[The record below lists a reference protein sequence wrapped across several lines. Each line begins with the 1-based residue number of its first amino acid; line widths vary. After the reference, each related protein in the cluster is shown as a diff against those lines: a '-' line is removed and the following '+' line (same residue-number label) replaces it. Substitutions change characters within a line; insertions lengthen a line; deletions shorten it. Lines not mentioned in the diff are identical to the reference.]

1 MAYSTDDIKALA
13 AILKPIIKSALE
25 SGSTGVGDLE
35 VVTSLDSVY
44 SLPAL
49 RMPGG
54 IHDVVEAPLSLLR
67 VNLRVTTTH
76 VQWKLGNGEWKDL
89 LALSEL
95 KVVFRRTEKHLQ
107 WKVGAGSW
115 EDIVELESL
124 KGEKGDRGDAFR
136 YEDFTLEQLM
146 GLKGDKGDK
155 GDNLEY
161 RLLDSFP
168 SLESLRAAYPTG
180 TGQDGFFIAG
190 DGMYVWDPKDVAYKE
205 IKLEVDKVFTSEI
218 FREVT
223 PSGGRIAIDFL
234 KAPYA
239 KVALGQDTLIYN
251 LEIRNT
257 REGSC
262 GKVMVYQSGLRQI
275 VLSNTMR
282 GTIDLPLNSD
292 TIAILNYNRVGEYIY
307 IHTSTIIGDK
317 TYPGPQKIKDFHV
330 VYSDSSSCTVQW
342 TAPYANNIYDR
353 GTEYDMRYAND
364 LVDADDPKVWAGLRK
379 VPAIPTPEN
388 PGTLQR
394 TTISGLVPNREYY
407 VYLKTIKVNFGVEYI
422 SGASDPVYFRTVG
435 SEDMTRAYRINLT
448 ERNIIP
454 QLRNYLTDTDGTV
467 CSVGRMVDETE
478 RNVFLDDGYPDMT
491 NKGYSTFWYQYKYS
505 RDTSPFDI
513 VIDLFSAYVID
524 KMFVYTSSRNKF
536 SVYGMRDMGYDWER
550 VGEIRIEY
558 NAWAALD
565 FRSCQCRYIKL
576 SWDLMDFGSNSKL
589 PVMGEGAEGFPEPEY
604 NGTLESVRN
613 LLLYGRPASTRPEGI
628 MSPLRRS
635 TTRKTVDQFLCTNGH
650 AYQQGRIHSM
660 CSGERSRMYISLGH
674 FAAFDPS
681 GQPVPYARLADMR
694 FRVSRIPWVSGNNGT
709 GENLVET
716 LTNTYKRYGLKPY
729 ICSTGVFDPCLYDRS
744 LTIHN
749 RPCDA
754 YWYPGAWKPVPRRG
768 VGGLDRYLG
777 VTTDANSYKTYARLC
792 QALAAKY
799 GSAKVDG
806 TGLFFPE
813 DESAETGL
821 DLISGIE
828 PENEPDANWNGWVGY
843 ERAEEYAAVVSAS
856 SDGHAGT
863 LKDEDGRAIPGTR
876 YGGILPIAGGT
887 ASVNRGYLQPAILRW
902 KATRTDAS
910 IPVAAFS
917 MHMYFSNIGNQGG
930 SDEAVQ
936 YGITFEEAMNND
948 TGGELPK
955 VCAFRDRVAPDKEVW
970 LTEFGWGE
978 SGARETASK
987 YQCYSQAGR
996 QVGNWTVP
1004 DRHRSDVKGAWIIR
1018 ACVQMM
1024 AMGVDMVNYY
1034 STECEGNYFGAG
1046 KYDSGAGFEMFHWND
1061 CTDDTP
1067 GARVEAIKAHECTY
1081 PRGGFATTGLFGQLL
1096 GNGAYPITRAYWW
1109 IATFRN
1115 RLKGYVYTG
1124 MRHVDTDSRIVI
1136 ACFKERDGDRGAYV
1150 VYLNDSQNTG
1160 VEGVGIPVPA
1170 GVSSY
1175 RHVTVHVPEIPNPE
1189 DVPSTL
1195 GWDKERTGLPTSRK
1209 ERYVNG
1215 EWVVQNKP
1223 YHQDRHMSYTKV
1235 PASYPENPAEGD
1247 EITILPTEAEN
1258 PYFPI
1263 VGPVQAKASPHKNT
1277 LSAQQYEQDRENW
1290 ESEPQLDNDGNVVW
1304 TVKGNPMYA
1313 WRQVDAVCDY
1323 IDFHPEG
1330 IRGRTG
1336 DERTGEVIR
1345 GMIRTNVSEFPEFF
1359 FFDAIPE
1366 PDYRGE
1372 ITDLSSR
1379 TVSSSAIELWWNNTG
1394 VEDTGYE
1401 IFVSGLPETGY
1412 TLLKTVCIDVE
1423 NKAVISGLLPDT
1435 TYYYKIRPVR
1445 GEKTGTMSEYVS
1457 AKTYRDIQPPTGLRV
1472 ESRTATS
1479 IRLAWDYDAG
1489 QVADFLS
1496 YAIYRADDTGAY
1508 AQVGTV
1514 DDQSVQ
1520 TYEDMGLAVG
1530 RVYRYKVRVSG
1541 LNGVSDYTGEVET
1554 RTLLPEEVTPV
1565 IRNAI
1570 TDKLG
1575 SKVILTL
1582 DLPIGIVGGGAK
1594 AGFTLTE
1601 DGNLRMVLSVTRDEA
1616 NHNNLVLSIP
1626 QDSLADYDKKTDIRV
1641 SYNGLGGILSDY
1653 GVTLEGFR
1661 DVRVANVIGNFTNI
1675 NAIYQINLCSA
1686 DTPKVADWNNLAGE
1700 GDGQTALVG
1709 IVDTYGR
1716 VSGVTVTRVHDGSS
1730 FKWGQNY
1737 TGGYC
1742 EIEDIPASVYGPMW
1756 GVSHGNTSS
1765 EAVRA
1770 RLTFSGLDNE
1780 YRYTVKAFG
1789 GTRYGG
1795 DISIRMRIGDVY
1807 TPVIRE
1813 LGNTRDMLAI
1823 EDVSPVNGGINVDFI
1838 NPTETVTANYS
1849 KVAFVIVEEYRS
1861 NDSPENTDV
1870 WLRDATVVE
1879 EENGVVKFPDVTVHL
1894 NCVGAATAFRI
1905 GETQDLSPVD
1915 WTDIVDDTLDVPYVL
1930 SGGFGEKALY
1940 VQVRNLYNESNIR
1953 VIDIE
1958 YKDPYVPLALR
1969 NVYVNNDEAT
1979 TYGRDVTVMA
1989 DKDGVPTHY
1998 RISESSDL
2006 SVSGWVEWPGPRVS
2020 EVPYTL
2026 SDGAGLKTVYMQL
2039 RDDITESTVKVD
2051 TIQLK
2056 VLTKAVGTITIPLP
2070 DGVTDAGQVDISIAP
2085 LKYNKRFAFGYS
2097 IDDTSMQAYSV
2108 VQALF
2113 AGKWIDDANFCH
2125 LGADR
2130 TTGHAPEHPLYYT
2143 DGLGTRRYFAV
2154 GNYLITLRSKEQY
2167 GHHPLEGSAGAS
2179 NPYLRFDELK
2189 AIQDFDGEWMIHN
2202 VDETVWD
2209 RTDPRSIARGM
2220 IEVND
2225 YMEANG
2231 VGRSIMSS
2239 TPDGNENYPAAALVC
2254 DDIKAICRE
2263 RGAGTNLD
2271 VLAIKD
2277 IEKMQTPRYF
2287 MDDTSVENLRG
2298 ILARTTGNSV
2308 LGLSAHWGSLGSHR
2322 PRGAVGV
2329 DDGNWNNVREVL
2341 EYIYAAYGAAGTD
2354 EVWFAN
2360 DSEVYQYLYLKRYT
2374 SISKRIEGNDLV
2386 VTVEMPRLDNFKWFE
2401 TTLLLDIEAG
2411 AASSDDG
2418 VYGFTYGMNNG
2429 KFMINVNMMDGLV
2442 ERAERYTARFEA
2454 SESGEDMDDA
2464 LYFVQRLK
2472 SSLRVPYMARI
2483 NALIAPPVLVS
2494 FAIEAT
2500 ETSDPAISCAYS
2512 ATGKVTRYMI
2522 SESPDFTGAGWLDIV
2537 DSPIPY
2543 RLSNVEGDHTVYLK
2557 VGNAFGESSVMG
2569 DSIAYNP
2576 PAFGLAGIV
2585 IDGGAAS
2592 TSDHTLSIAFNVL
2605 GVDVPTMMMLSES
2618 ADFAGAEWQAYRN
2631 PATFTVSGTGSK
2643 TIYAKVRTDTGES
2656 GVSSA
2661 SIGVT
2666 GLSAVLSFGW
2676 IYSSG
2681 LSVNSSSYD
2690 SVSGITKVRLDSQT
2704 LAEINIYNRDG
2715 STLGTFNASGF
2726 TAGNSSYQGNVTGD
2740 DSGVYPDDV
2749 LRNILYKPNS
2759 VEAGIMDLTIPDG
2772 RYKFKILINTVRT
2785 YDLSEASYVLESGGA
2800 SQSFPL
2806 KTSYVNNFHD
2816 LSELVVDVSGGV
2828 TLTVKPGMAKN
2839 VLVLLNAIEH
2849 LFGSSIYHH

>member
-1 MAYSTDDIKALA
+1 
-13 AILKPIIKSALE
+13 
-25 SGSTGVGDLE
+25 
-35 VVTSLDSVY
+35 
-44 SLPAL
+44 
-49 RMPGG
+49 
-54 IHDVVEAPLSLLR
+54 
-67 VNLRVTTTH
+67 
-76 VQWKLGNGEWKDL
+76 
-89 LALSEL
+89 
-95 KVVFRRTEKHLQ
+95 
-107 WKVGAGSW
+107 
-115 EDIVELESL
+115 
-124 KGEKGDRGDAFR
+124 
-136 YEDFTLEQLM
+136 
-146 GLKGDKGDK
+146 
-155 GDNLEY
+155 
-161 RLLDSFP
+161 
-168 SLESLRAAYPTG
+168 
-180 TGQDGFFIAG
+180 
-190 DGMYVWDPKDVAYKE
+190 
-205 IKLEVDKVFTSEI
+205 
-218 FREVT
+218 
-223 PSGGRIAIDFL
+223 
-234 KAPYA
+234 
-239 KVALGQDTLIYN
+239 
-251 LEIRNT
+251 
-257 REGSC
+257 
-262 GKVMVYQSGLRQI
+262 
-275 VLSNTMR
+275 
-282 GTIDLPLNSD
+282 
-292 TIAILNYNRVGEYIY
+292 
-307 IHTSTIIGDK
+307 
-317 TYPGPQKIKDFHV
+317 
-330 VYSDSSSCTVQW
+330 
-342 TAPYANNIYDR
+342 
-353 GTEYDMRYAND
+353 
-364 LVDADDPKVWAGLRK
+364 
-379 VPAIPTPEN
+379 
-388 PGTLQR
+388 
-394 TTISGLVPNREYY
+394 
-407 VYLKTIKVNFGVEYI
+407 
-422 SGASDPVYFRTVG
+422 
-435 SEDMTRAYRINLT
+435 
-448 ERNIIP
+448 
-454 QLRNYLTDTDGTV
+454 
-467 CSVGRMVDETE
+467 
-478 RNVFLDDGYPDMT
+478 
-491 NKGYSTFWYQYKYS
+491 
-505 RDTSPFDI
+505 
-513 VIDLFSAYVID
+513 
-524 KMFVYTSSRNKF
+524 
-536 SVYGMRDMGYDWER
+536 
-550 VGEIRIEY
+550 
-558 NAWAALD
+558 
-565 FRSCQCRYIKL
+565 
-576 SWDLMDFGSNSKL
+576 
-589 PVMGEGAEGFPEPEY
+589 
-604 NGTLESVRN
+604 
-613 LLLYGRPASTRPEGI
+613 
-628 MSPLRRS
+628 
-635 TTRKTVDQFLCTNGH
+635 
-650 AYQQGRIHSM
+650 
-660 CSGERSRMYISLGH
+660 
-674 FAAFDPS
+674 
-681 GQPVPYARLADMR
+681 
-694 FRVSRIPWVSGNNGT
+694 
-709 GENLVET
+709 
-716 LTNTYKRYGLKPY
+716 
-729 ICSTGVFDPCLYDRS
+729 
-744 LTIHN
+744 
-749 RPCDA
+749 
-754 YWYPGAWKPVPRRG
+754 
-768 VGGLDRYLG
+768 
-777 VTTDANSYKTYARLC
+777 
-792 QALAAKY
+792 
-799 GSAKVDG
+799 
-806 TGLFFPE
+806 
-813 DESAETGL
+813 
-821 DLISGIE
+821 
-828 PENEPDANWNGWVGY
+828 
-843 ERAEEYAAVVSAS
+843 
-856 SDGHAGT
+856 
-863 LKDEDGRAIPGTR
+863 
-876 YGGILPIAGGT
+876 
-887 ASVNRGYLQPAILRW
+887 
-902 KATRTDAS
+902 
-910 IPVAAFS
+910 
-917 MHMYFSNIGNQGG
+917 
-930 SDEAVQ
+930 
-936 YGITFEEAMNND
+936 
-948 TGGELPK
+948 
-955 VCAFRDRVAPDKEVW
+955 
-970 LTEFGWGE
+970 
-978 SGARETASK
+978 
-987 YQCYSQAGR
+987 
-996 QVGNWTVP
+996 
-1004 DRHRSDVKGAWIIR
+1004 
-1018 ACVQMM
+1018 M

-1175 RHVTVHVPEIPNPE
+1175 GHVTVHVPEIPNPE

-1223 YHQDRHMSYTKV
+1223 YHQDRHMSYTKA

-1330 IRGRTG
+1330 IRGRMG

-1412 TLLKTVCIDVE
+1412 TLLKTVGIDVE

-1435 TYYYKIRPVR
+1435 TYYYKVRPVK

-1479 IRLAWDYDAG
+1479 IGLAWDYDAG

-1575 SKVILTL
+1575 SKVILTF

-1653 GVTLEGFR
+1653 GVTLEGFK

-1686 DTPKVADWNNLAGE
+1686 DTPQVADWNNLVGE

-1795 DISIRMRIGDVY
+1795 DISIRMCIGDVY

-1953 VIDIE
+1953 VINIE

-2220 IEVND
+2220 LEVND

-2239 TPDGNENYPAAALVC
+2239 TPDGNENYPAAALIC

-2411 AASSDDG
+2411 TASSDDG

-2661 SIGVT
+2661 SIEVT

-2676 IYSSG
+2676 DYT
-2681 LSVNSSSYD
+2681 
-2690 SVSGITKVRLDSQT
+2690 SGIPSNGSLYDPDLRVTRVRQSSTGGDT
-2704 LAEINIYNRDG
+2704 IAIYNKDG
-2715 STLGTFNASGF
+2715 SRLGTFTISGIDKSNP
-2726 TAGNSSYQGNVTGD
+2726 AAYQGNVTGD
-2740 DSGVYPDDV
+2740 NSGVYPDDV
-2749 LRNILYKPNS
+2749 LMRSNYTNS
-2759 VEAGIMDLTIPDG
+2759 VGVINFNVPDG
-2772 RYKFKILINTVRT
+2772 RYKFKVFINTKRKSD
-2785 YDLSEASYVLESGGA
+2785 YSGASYVLESGGA
-2800 SQSFPL
+2800 SLSFALRP
-2806 KTSYVNNFHD
+2806 SYVDNFHD
-2816 LSELVVDVSGGV
+2816 VSEV
-2828 TLTVKPGMAKN
+2828 TLDVAGGA
-2839 VLVLLNAIEH
+2839 VLTMSTTDTRNTILAINAIEIER
-2849 LFGSSIYHH
+2849 L

>member
-168 SLESLRAAYPTG
+168 SLEALRAAYPTG

-190 DGMYVWDPKDVAYKE
+190 DGMYVWDPKDAAYKE

-251 LEIRNT
+251 LEIQNT

-353 GTEYDMRYAND
+353 GIEYDMRYAND
-364 LVDADDPKVWAGLRK
+364 LVDADDPKMWAGLRK

-709 GENLVET
+709 G
-716 LTNTYKRYGLKPY
+716 
-729 ICSTGVFDPCLYDRS
+729 
-744 LTIHN
+744 
-749 RPCDA
+749 
-754 YWYPGAWKPVPRRG
+754 
-768 VGGLDRYLG
+768 
-777 VTTDANSYKTYARLC
+777 
-792 QALAAKY
+792 
-799 GSAKVDG
+799 
-806 TGLFFPE
+806 
-813 DESAETGL
+813 
-821 DLISGIE
+821 
-828 PENEPDANWNGWVGY
+828 
-843 ERAEEYAAVVSAS
+843 
-856 SDGHAGT
+856 
-863 LKDEDGRAIPGTR
+863 
-876 YGGILPIAGGT
+876 
-887 ASVNRGYLQPAILRW
+887 
-902 KATRTDAS
+902 
-910 IPVAAFS
+910 
-917 MHMYFSNIGNQGG
+917 
-930 SDEAVQ
+930 
-936 YGITFEEAMNND
+936 
-948 TGGELPK
+948 GELPK

-1189 DVPSTL
+1189 DVPNTL

-1330 IRGRTG
+1330 IRGRMG

-1412 TLLKTVCIDVE
+1412 TLLKTVGIDVE

-1435 TYYYKIRPVR
+1435 TYYYKVRPVK

-1479 IRLAWDYDAG
+1479 IGLAWDYDAG

-1541 LNGVSDYTGEVET
+1541 LNGISDYTGEVET

-1575 SKVILTL
+1575 SKVILTF

-1653 GVTLEGFR
+1653 GVTLEGFK

-1686 DTPKVADWNNLAGE
+1686 DTPQVADWNNLVGE

-1795 DISIRMRIGDVY
+1795 DISIRMCIGDVY

-1953 VIDIE
+1953 VINIE

-2271 VLAIKD
+2271 VLVIKD

-2839 VLVLLNAIEH
+2839 VLVLLNAIEIER
-2849 LFGSSIYHH
+2849 L